1 MVEDRAGGTA
11 RADTAAQDLAGEVG
25 GEGVARGDVLQG
37 DGGGAVDPGEPGRAR
52 VDVGADLPALDEGV
66 GVPGDDVALDAERAR
81 VTAAVDTPADVRAV
95 DDADVGVAGDVLVPR
110 VAAAEDAAARRG
122 TGLRGDDPAADLDVR
137 VPDDVVGETAAARAA
152 EHHALDRAA
161 LDRDVRVPGDHG
173 PRGPAAE
180 HVLPHEGGPLAR
192 LVRRRVVDRA
202 RAGAALAR
210 AVQGVR
216 LVAAGRG
223 RAPLTVPALPSIAIA
238 ILLGH
243 GRGMADLPG

>member
-1 MVEDRAGGTA
+1 MVEDRVGGTA

-110 VAAAEDAAARRG
+110 VAAAEDVP
-122 TGLRGDDPAADLDVR
+122 PAVEPAC
-137 VPDDVVGETAAARAA
+137 VVMIPPLTSTYVSPTT
-152 EHHALDRAA
+152 L
-161 LDRDVRVPGDHG
+161 
-173 PRGPAAE
+173 
-180 HVLPHEGGPLAR
+180 LAR
-192 LVRRRVVDRA
+192 PPPPGPPSTMPWIVP
-202 RAGAALAR
+202 
-210 AVQGVR
+210 
-216 LVAAGRG
+216 
-223 RAPLTVPALPSIAIA
+223 PLTATCVSPVTTAPEDPPPSTCCRTRVA
-238 ILLGH
+238 
-243 GRGMADLPG
+243 RWPGSYVAGS